1 MLKAFQTFMVE
12 NGGGLVLPEMM
23 LVLFAMGIL
32 LTDYLLEARDK
43 YFNAFMALLGVMF
56 SWDTLFGL
64 PDFLNNILSR
74 IPVLRIFAT
83 KGLRGVAERGAIG
96 FSSSLLV
103 DPFFLFFAAIFLIAT
118 ALVIVLS
125 VRYLQ
130 VEEENHGEY
139 YALMLFATVG
149 MMFMASGYDLVVQFL
164 GLETMAISFYVLAGF
179 LRRDKRSNE
188 GAVKYLLLGAFSSA
202 ILAYGFSILYGIGA
216 MANLSSIG
224 EPLPARTNLDVLAV
238 AVQRRMESALAAG
251 HPDLLV
257 LLALATVAAGL
268 FFKVAAVP
276 FHQWAPDVYEGAPT
290 PITAYISVASKTASF
305 ALLLRLLLTVFWP
318 VRVDWEMLI
327 AGVAIASLTIGN
339 LAAITQTNVKRM
351 LAYSSISHVGYVLLG
366 IVAAASS
373 PLGFLVGMK
382 GVAFYLFVY
391 GFMTMGAFAVLI
403 VLQRQGI
410 IGDELND
417 LNGLYRRSPLS
428 ALVLLIFMLSL
439 AGIPP
444 LAGFMG
450 KYLILQ
456 SLLDTGH
463 AKLALFGA
471 LYIVPALYYYFQVVK
486 HAYLKEPGDAP
497 LPIITVGQR
506 LAFAVMCFVTIAAG
520 VYPEPFMRLATYS
533 LFFPSGF
540 SGH

>member
-1 MLKAFQTFMVE
+1 MLKAFQSFMQVD
-12 NGGGLVLPEMM
+12 GGGLLLPEMM

-43 YFNAFMALLGVMF
+43 YFNALMAMLGVIF
-56 SWDTLFGL
+56 SGICLWQ
-64 PDFLNNILSR
+64 
-74 IPVLRIFAT
+74 
-83 KGLRGVAERGAIG
+83 LRGVADRGAIG

-103 DPFFLFFAAIFLIAT
+103 DPFFLFFGSIFLIAT
-118 ALVIVLS
+118 ALVIILS

-130 VEEENHGEY
+130 LEDENHGEY

-149 MMFMASGYDLVVQFL
+149 MMFMASGYDLVVEFL

-188 GAVKYLLLGAFSSA
+188 SAVKYLLLGAFSSA
-202 ILAYGFSILYGIGA
+202 ILAYGFSILYGIGS
-216 MANLSSIG
+216 MANLSSVTG
-224 EPLPARTNLDVLAV
+224 QALPPRTNLDVLGA
-238 AVQRRMESALAAG
+238 AVQARMDAALALG
-251 HPDLLV
+251 HPDVLV

-268 FFKVAAVP
+268 FFKIAAVP

-305 ALLLRLLLTVFWP
+305 ALILRLLLTVFWP
-318 VRVDWEMLI
+318 VRIDWEMLI
-327 AGVAIASLTIGN
+327 AGVAIASLTVGN

-351 LAYSSISHVGYVLLG
+351 LAYSSISHVGYILLG

-373 PLGFLVGMK
+373 PLGFITGMK
-382 GVAFYLFVY
+382 GIAFYLFVY
-391 GFMTMGAFAVLI
+391 GFMTIGAFAVLI
-403 VLQRQGI
+403 ALQRQGI
-410 IGDELND
+410 IGDELDD

-444 LAGFMG
+444 LAGFVG
-450 KYLILQ
+450 KYFILQ
-456 SLLDTGH
+456 ALIETGH
-463 AKLALFGA
+463 NELALFGA
-471 LYIVPALYYYFQVVK
+471 LYIVPALYYYFRIVM
-486 HAYLKEPGDAP
+486 HAYLKEPGNAP
-497 LPIITVGQR
+497 LPIITIGQR
-506 LAFAVMCFVTIAAG
+506 VAFAILCFVTVAAG
-520 VYPEPFMRLATYS
+520 VYPEPFVKLATYS
-533 LFFPSGF
+533 LFFPTGF

>member
-1 MLKAFQTFMVE
+1 MLKAFQNFMQMD
-12 NGGGLVLPEMM
+12 GGGLLLPEMM

-43 YFNAFMALLGVMF
+43 YFNALMAMLGVGF
-56 SWDTLFGL
+56 SAVCLWQ
-64 PDFLNNILSR
+64 
-74 IPVLRIFAT
+74 
-83 KGLRGVAERGAIG
+83 LRGVAERGAVG
-96 FSSSLLV
+96 FDNSLLV
-103 DPFFLFFAAIFLIAT
+103 DPFFLFFGFIFLIAT

-130 VEEENHGEY
+130 LEDENHGEY

-149 MMFMASGYDLVVQFL
+149 MMFMASGYDLVVQFI
-164 GLETMAISFYVLAGF
+164 GLETMALSFYVLAGF

-224 EPLPARTNLDVLAV
+224 QSLPPRTNLDVIAV
-238 AVQRRMESALAAG
+238 AVEARGQT
-251 HPDLLV
+251 DLLV

-318 VRVDWEMLI
+318 VRIDWEMLI
-327 AGVAIASLTIGN
+327 AGVALASLTIGN

-366 IVAAASS
+366 IVAAAST
-373 PLGFLVGMK
+373 PLGFLTGMK
-382 GVAFYLFVY
+382 GVAFYLFSY
-391 GFMTMGAFAVLI
+391 AFMTIGAFAVLI

-410 IGDELND
+410 VGDELDD

-428 ALVLLIFMLSL
+428 ALVLLVFMLSL

-444 LAGFMG
+444 LAGFFG

-456 SLLDTGH
+456 SLIQTGH
-463 AKLALFGA
+463 IKLAIFGA
-471 LYIVPALYYYFQVVK
+471 LYIVPALYYYFRIVK
-486 HAYLKEPGDAP
+486 HAYLHEPGNAP
-497 LPIITVGQR
+497 LPVVSIGQKV
-506 LAFAVMCFVTIAAG
+506 AFAVLCFVTIAAG
-520 VYPEPFMRLATYS
+520 IYPEPFVRLATYS

>member
-1 MLKAFQTFMVE
+1 MLKAFQSFMQVD
-12 NGGGLVLPEMM
+12 GGGLLLPEMM

-43 YFNAFMALLGVMF
+43 YFNALMAMLGVIF
-56 SWDTLFGL
+56 SGICLWQ
-64 PDFLNNILSR
+64 
-74 IPVLRIFAT
+74 
-83 KGLRGVAERGAIG
+83 LRGVADRGAIG

-103 DPFFLFFAAIFLIAT
+103 DPFFLFFGSIFLIAT
-118 ALVIVLS
+118 ALVIILS

-130 VEEENHGEY
+130 LEDENHGEY

-188 GAVKYLLLGAFSSA
+188 SAVKYLLLGAFSSA
-202 ILAYGFSILYGIGA
+202 ILAYGFSILYGIGS
-216 MANLSSIG
+216 MANLSSVTG
-224 EPLPARTNLDVLAV
+224 QALPPRTNLDVLGA
-238 AVQRRMESALAAG
+238 AVQARMDAALALG
-251 HPDLLV
+251 HPDVLV

-268 FFKVAAVP
+268 FFKIAAVP

-305 ALLLRLLLTVFWP
+305 ALILRLLLTVFWP
-318 VRVDWEMLI
+318 VRIDWEMLI
-327 AGVAIASLTIGN
+327 AGVAIASLTVGN

-351 LAYSSISHVGYVLLG
+351 LAYSSISHVGYILLG

-373 PLGFLVGMK
+373 PLGFVTGMK

-391 GFMTMGAFAVLI
+391 AFMTIGAFAVLI
-403 VLQRQGI
+403 ALQRQGI
-410 IGDELND
+410 IGDELDD

-444 LAGFMG
+444 LAGFVG
-450 KYLILQ
+450 KYFILQ
-456 SLLDTGH
+456 ALIETGH
-463 AKLALFGA
+463 NELALFGA
-471 LYIVPALYYYFQVVK
+471 LYIVPALYYYFRIVM
-486 HAYLKEPGDAP
+486 HAYLKEPGNAP
-497 LPIITVGQR
+497 LPMITIGQR
-506 LAFAVMCFVTIAAG
+506 VAFAILCFVTVAAG
-520 VYPEPFMRLATYS
+520 VYPEPFVKLATYS
-533 LFFPSGF
+533 LFFPTGF

>member
-1 MLKAFQTFMVE
+1 MSNILEFLHRALEPFQSFMQQ
-12 NGGGLVLPEMM
+12 GGSVILPEMM
-23 LVLFAMGIL
+23 LVLFALGIL

-43 YFNAFMALLGVMF
+43 FFNALMAMLGVMF
-56 SWDTLFGL
+56 SA
-64 PDFLNNILSR
+64 I
-74 IPVLRIFAT
+74 VLW
-83 KGLRGVAERGAIG
+83 KLRDVADRGYQA
-96 FSSSLLV
+96 FSESVLV
-103 DPFFLFFAAIFLIAT
+103 DPFFLFFGFIFLSAT
-118 ALVIVLS
+118 ALVIILS

-130 VEEENHGEY
+130 IEDENHGEY
-139 YALMLFATVG
+139 YALILFATVG
-149 MMFMASGYDLVVQFL
+149 MMFMASGYDLVVQFI

-216 MANLSSIG
+216 MLDQG
-224 EPLPARTNLDVLAV
+224 RFEVRLPQRTNLDVIAQAV
-238 AVQRRMESALAAG
+238 EFRG
-251 HPDLLV
+251 HTDLLV

-327 AGVAIASLTIGN
+327 AGVALASLTVGN

-373 PLGFLVGMK
+373 PLGFLTGMK
-382 GVAFYLFVY
+382 GVAFYLFSY
-391 GFMTMGAFAVLI
+391 AFMTIGAFAVLI

-410 IGDELND
+410 IGDELDD
-417 LNGLYRRSPLS
+417 LNGLYKRSPLS
-428 ALVLLIFMLSL
+428 ALVLLVFMLSL

-444 LAGFMG
+444 LAGFFG

-456 SLLDTGH
+456 SLIQTGH
-463 AKLALFGA
+463 IKLAIFGA
-471 LYIVPALYYYFQVVK
+471 LYIVPALYYYFRIVK
-486 HAYLKEPGDAP
+486 HAYLHEPGNAP
-497 LPIITVGQR
+497 LPIVSFGQKV
-506 LAFAVMCFVTIAAG
+506 AFAVLCFVTVAAG
-520 VYPEPFMRLATYS
+520 IYPEPFVRLATYS